1 MTRPAVMILA
11 LACALMLS
19 GCGRRGALEA
29 PPEAR
34 PAAVQTA
41 PSKYSLD
48 GGKREAET
56 KVTPPND
63 PFILDPLL

>member
-1 MTRPAVMILA
+1 MTKSAVMILA
-11 LACALMLS
+11 LAGVLAVS

-29 PPEAR
+29 PPQAR
-34 PAAVQTA
+34 PVAATDA
-41 PSKYSLD
+41 PSRYSLD